1 MVVLGSG
8 AFLSPRPNLGPAPL
22 PSAADQRNTRRDQS
36 VELLPLLE
44 TSEIDVLCGTTRLV
58 ALPPTPTPAMN
69 APGTAQRK
77 AKTKVKPSPW
87 PQMQH
92 LLAIQSV

>member
-8 AFLSPRPNLGPAPL
+8 AFLSPCPNLGPAPL
-22 PSAADQRNTRRDQS
+22 PPAADQRNTRRNQS

-44 TSEIDVLCGTTRLV
+44 TSEIDVLYGTTHLV
-58 ALPPTPTPAMN
+58 SLPPTRAMN
-69 APGTAQRK
+69 APSTAQRK
-77 AKTKVKPSPW
+77 AKTKVNPSPW

-92 LLAIQSV
+92 PLATQSAL